1 MTDSNKNHVSL
12 QDRASQIGDRL
23 ISRNESLVTAESC
36 TGGWVSMLITSV
48 AGSSRWFDRGFI
60 TYSNEAKQE
69 MLSVD
74 TQVIEIHGAVSE
86 ETARHMVEG
95 AIENSHARAGLAVTG
110 IAGPGGGSDEK
121 PVGTVCFGWLVD
133 GQCETETCFFSGDRE
148 DVRRQSVRHVLTG
161 MLSRLQGGR
170 DSG

>member
-1 MTDSNKNHVSL
+1 MTDSNNKHISL
-12 QDRASQIGDRL
+12 QDLASQIGDRL
-23 ISRNESLVTAESC
+23 ISRNERLVTAESC

-74 TQVIEIHGAVSE
+74 KQVIEIHGAVSE
-86 ETARHMVEG
+86 ETARHMVQG
-95 AIENSHARAGLAVTG
+95 AIDHSHARAGLAVTG

-133 GQCETETCFFSGDRE
+133 GECETETCFFAGDRA

-161 MLSRLQGGR
+161 MLNRLQRRAG
-170 DSG
+170 